1 MTALYYIRI
10 ARKSFEPQ
18 LFCSLTALLF
28 ILMDV
33 LKELLE
39 FQKAILCRIK
49 FQDLS
54 DKINPFEISSKQIKI
69 NPEICLKMSL

>member
-18 LFCSLTALLF
+18 LFCSLPALLF

-33 LKELLE
+33 LKELLG
-39 FQKAILCRIK
+39 FQKAI
-49 FQDLS
+49 
-54 DKINPFEISSKQIKI
+54 
-69 NPEICLKMSL
+69 